1 MARSAAVPSKFLLST
16 ARPDQFPP
24 GFEREVAFVGRS
36 NAGKSSL
43 INKLTGQTKL
53 AFTSSRPGCTRL
65 INFYQYGEDL
75 RLVDLPGYGFAA
87 GPVEDKIAWKAL
99 IDSYLQYRQQLLL
112 VVLVLDSR
120 RGWTE
125 RDLQMKEW
133 LEHQKKNYLVVA
145 TKVDKLN
152 QKEYQSGIAALRK
165 EMGGVDPIPFSALNG
180 RGVREIWQAI
190 TKITSQPL

>member
-1 MARSAAVPSKFLLST
+1 MARHAVVPAEFLLS
-16 ARPDQFPP
+16 AAQPEQFPA
-24 GFEREVAFVGRS
+24 GSEGEVAFIGRS

-53 AFTSSRPGCTRL
+53 AFTSSRPGCTRM
-65 INFYQYGEDL
+65 INFYQYGHDM

-99 IDSYLQYRQQLLL
+99 IDVYLLHREQLQLTI
-112 VVLVLDSR
+112 LVLDAR

-125 RDLQMKEW
+125 RDLQMKDW
-133 LEHQKKNYLVVA
+133 LESHSRRFLVVA

-152 QKEYQSGIAALRK
+152 QKEYQRGIAALRK
-165 EMGGVDPIPFSALNG
+165 GMGGADPIPFSAIDG

-190 TKITSQPL
+190 SKIMIQPS

>member
-1 MARSAAVPSKFLLST
+1 MV
-16 ARPDQFPP
+16 RPDVSPIEFILSAVKPDHFPN
-24 GFEREVAFVGRS
+24 GREKEVAFIGRS

-43 INKLTGQTKL
+43 INKLTGQAKM
-53 AFTSSRPGCTRL
+53 AFTSSRPGCTRM
-65 INFYQYGEDL
+65 INFYQYGQDL
-75 RLVDLPGYGFAA
+75 RLVDLPGYGYAA

-99 IDSYLQYRQQLLL
+99 IDAYLLHREQLSLS
-112 VVLVLDSR
+112 VMVLDAR

-133 LEHQKKNYLVVA
+133 LEYQKREYLVVA

-152 QKEYQSGIAALRK
+152 QKEYQRGIAALRK
-165 EMGGVDPIPFSALNG
+165 GMGGVDPIPFSAIDG

-190 TKITSQPL
+190 SKIMILPS